1 MILPWLAQSTI
12 LQELATSYHQIALT
26 RKPLAACLIT
36 TCSYVA
42 DASAPLR
49 VSEGWIN
56 RQLKSW
62 FTPRKGPAQRR

>member
-42 DASAPLR
+42 DASAPL
-49 VSEGWIN
+49 
-56 RQLKSW
+56 
-62 FTPRKGPAQRR
+62 